1 MRVHHEARI
10 DAAAA
15 DVWDL
20 TIDVESLPS
29 LTDTITDVER
39 LGAGPLAVGSQVRI
53 KQPGQRARVWTV
65 TELDAGRRFVW
76 ATKAMGMTM
85 TATHELQDAGG
96 ATVNTL
102 TLDLTGATA
111 SVFGRL
117 LRGPLQKALATEN
130 AGFKQAAERQLT

>member
-1 MRVHHEARI
+1 MRLQHEERI
-10 DAAAA
+10 DAAVA
-15 DVWDL
+15 DVWEL

-29 LTDTITDVER
+29 LTDTMTEVER
-39 LGAGPLAVGSQVRI
+39 LDSMPLTVGSRVRI
-53 KQPGQRARVWTV
+53 KQPGQPARVWTV
-65 TELDAGRRFVW
+65 TELDPGRLFVW
-76 ATKAMGMTM
+76 TTNAMGMTM
-85 TATHELQDAGG
+85 TATHELHESGG

-117 LRGPLQKALATEN
+117 LRRPLQKALATEN